1 MNQSPSPSVAQ
12 FGQEA
17 SSRKG
22 PACFKLLLLRV
33 TETTCFCD
41 PSTLQ
46 KFFCTLPQICA
57 SIYAVSEVYRQFLR
71 LHGLVCALTC
81 TVNCGTLYKQ
91 VLTFQINLQSTKFTT
106 GELQSSCRNNRMPL
120 SSILSV
126 MAKAV
131 NTYVHV
137 IFFFK
142 NLQISNILLSHC
154 HYVVLFVEF

>member
-1 MNQSPSPSVAQ
+1 M
-12 FGQEA
+12 
-17 SSRKG
+17 
-22 PACFKLLLLRV
+22 
-33 TETTCFCD
+33 
-41 PSTLQ
+41 TLQ
-46 KFFCTLPQICA
+46 RCRNFSVPFPRSVPQ
-57 SIYAVSEVYRQFLR
+57 YNAVSEVYRQFLR

-91 VLTFQINLQSTKFTT
+91 VFDFPNHLQSTKFTT

-137 IFFFK
+137 IFIFNKFANFKHTSFTLSLCGIVCRILRKIK
-142 NLQISNILLSHC
+142 NLINFGLRLKYYKIWKK
-154 HYVVLFVEF
+154 